1 MLKGGSRKVKPMA
14 INKKLMTVTE
24 FEAFADAP
32 ENADRRLELI
42 NGEIVEKVP
51 AEEHGIVVANVGTA
65 IKIFVKANQLGGRV
79 GVEIR
84 HKIPLD
90 AHNARMPDVAYT
102 SAERVLP
109 LVRKGSIPQMPD
121 LAVEVQSPDD
131 TVEEL
136 RAKAAYY
143 LQQGSRLV
151 WLAYPPNQT
160 VESCTWDGEQLIIDR
175 LGPDDELTGG
185 EVLPGFAVRVA
196 ELFELG

>member
-1 MLKGGSRKVKPMA
+1 MA

-51 AEEHGIVVANVGTA
+51 TEEHGVIALNFGTT
-65 IKIFVKANQLGGRV
+65 IKIFVKDNQLGGRV

-109 LVRKGSIPQMPD
+109 LVKKGSIPQMPD
-121 LAVEVQSPDD
+121 LAVEIQSPDD

-151 WLAYPPNQT
+151 WLAYPPSQS
-160 VESCTWDGEQLIIDR
+160 VDCCTWDGEQMMIQT
-175 LGPDDELTGG
+175 LGPDGELTGG

>member
-1 MLKGGSRKVKPMA
+1 MA
-14 INKKLMTVTE
+14 INKKLMTITE

-42 NGEIVEKVP
+42 NGKIVEKVP
-51 AEEHGIVVANVGTA
+51 TEEHGVIALNFGTA

-109 LVRKGSIPQMPD
+109 LVKKGSIPQMPD
-121 LAVEVQSPDD
+121 LAVEIQSPDD

-160 VESCTWDGEQLIIDR
+160 VESCTWDGEQMMIQT

-185 EVLPGFAVRVA
+185 EVLSGFAVRVA